1 MNLKPTLEEYTEAE
15 FLAFLEK
22 IWAVNVSETEHDR
35 LVMHFDAISGH
46 PMGADALFY
55 GEQQG
60 RHASPLLV
68 LTEVRQ
74 WARNAKRQ
82 GFKGSQVNAGGAGHF
97 RPSRYAAAPSV
108 TVQYAE
114 RSAHRQAHAAARARY
129 SADIEKKAAEL
140 DRAEQ
145 QAEDSLNR
153 LDWLISTVSQPN
165 ASANLAEQLREVQDN
180 REEVDEAWRVVTN
193 EMGNVFGRTLFFDSS
208 RRQAETS
215 IKHPRRG
222 QDPVT
227 LQAHLEA
234 LVRFQQQHRE
244 RWPAVLRYQEAL
256 LERYRAFKKSN
267 DVEVAHLHI
276 ATGSDP
282 ALVPIEMVASASEA
296 NGGPCLLAPSASVMK
311 AFENILSRLPQRL
324 LQARATLMKHAGEPT
339 SRFGISTELMRF
351 SLKLGH
357 GERYAFSIPV
367 SDLVPEVPQEWSDHI
382 GGDTELSTRLQTKV
396 LNEGDEAY
404 KQIGIYS
411 LPGMATSVRVR
422 AAEWSLFRGGYC
434 FVTEGP
440 GPATFFWL
448 PEPAPAATGFHP
460 GMMSIEEAGTLSRR
474 AQGDQPVFDDYIV
487 CFPAHSGIAP
497 LYLAQH
503 KPERLDPAKLRLFEG
518 GQASPHQSN

>member
-1 MNLKPTLEEYTEAE
+1 MDFKPALEGYTEAE

-22 IWAVNVSETEHDR
+22 IWAVSVSEAEHDR

-60 RHASPLLV
+60 RHASPAVV

-82 GFKGSQVNAGGAGHF
+82 GFKGSQVNAGVTGHF
-97 RPSRYAAAPSV
+97 RPSRFAAAPSV
-108 TVQYAE
+108 TAQYAE
-114 RSAHRQAHAAARARY
+114 RSAQRRAHAAVHAGY
-129 SADIEKKAAEL
+129 PADIEKKAGEL
-140 DRAEQ
+140 DRLEQ

-153 LDWLISTVSQPN
+153 LDWLISTVTEPN
-165 ASANLAEQLREVQDN
+165 ASASPIEHLREVQDN
-180 REEVDEAWRVVTN
+180 REEVDEALRVLTN
-193 EMGNVFGRTLFFDSS
+193 AMGSVFGRTLFFDAS

-215 IKHPRRG
+215 IKYPRRG
-222 QDPVT
+222 QDPIT

-234 LVRFQQQHRE
+234 LVRFQQRHRE

-267 DVEVAHLHI
+267 DVEVAHLQI

-282 ALVPIEMVASASEA
+282 ALVPIEMIASASEA
-296 NGGPCLLAPSASVMK
+296 GSGPCLLAPSASVMK

-324 LQARATLMKHAGEPT
+324 LQARATLMTHASESA
-339 SRFGISTELMRF
+339 SRLGVSTELMRF

-357 GERYAFSIPV
+357 GERYALSIPLG
-367 SDLVPEVPQEWSDHI
+367 DLVPDAPQEWSDHI
-382 GGDTELSTRLQTKV
+382 GEDTELSVRLQTK
-396 LNEGDEAY
+396 LLKEGDEDY
-404 KQIGIYS
+404 KQIAIYT
-411 LPGMATSVRVR
+411 LPGMATRVRVR
-422 AAEWSLFRGGYC
+422 AAEWSPFRGGYC

-448 PEPAPAATGFHP
+448 PEPAPAAPGFHP
-460 GMMSIEEAGTLSRR
+460 GMMSVEQTGTLYRYKEHIRPQS
-474 AQGDQPVFDDYIV
+474 DDYII
-487 CFPAHSGIAP
+487 CFPADSGIAP
-497 LYLAQH
+497 LYLVQH
-503 KPERLDPAKLRLFEG
+503 KPEQLDLAQLRLLEEG
-518 GQASPHQSN
+518 QTSPHQSN

>member
-1 MNLKPTLEEYTEAE
+1 MNLKPALEDYTEAE
-15 FLAFLEK
+15 FLALLEK
-22 IWAVNVSETEHDR
+22 IWAANVSETEHNR

-60 RHASPLLV
+60 RRASPSVV

-74 WARNAKRQ
+74 WARNAKRK
-82 GFKGSQVNAGGAGHF
+82 GFKGSQVNAGVAGNF
-97 RPSRYAAAPSV
+97 RPSRFAAAPSV
-108 TVQYAE
+108 TAQYAE
-114 RSAHRQAHAAARARY
+114 RSAHRLAHAAEHARY
-129 SADIEKKAAEL
+129 PADIAKKAAEL

-145 QAEDSLNR
+145 QADDRLNR

-165 ASANLAEQLREVQDN
+165 AGTNPTVHLREAQDD

-193 EMGNVFGRTLFFDSS
+193 EMGNVFGKTLFFDSN

-215 IKHPRRG
+215 IKYPRRG

-234 LVRFQQQHRE
+234 LVGFQQQHRE

-267 DVEVAHLHI
+267 DVQVAHLQI

-282 ALVPIEMVASASEA
+282 ALVPIEMIASTSEA
-296 NGGPCLLAPSASVMK
+296 NSGPCLLAPTVSVMK
-311 AFENILSRLPQRL
+311 AFENILTRLPQRL
-324 LQARATLMKHAGEPT
+324 LQARATLLKHASEPA

-367 SDLVPEVPQEWSDHI
+367 GDLVPDVPQEWSDHI
-382 GGDTELSTRLQTKV
+382 GGATELSARLQTK
-396 LNEGDEAY
+396 LLKEGDEAY
-404 KQIGIYS
+404 KQIGIYT

-422 AAEWSLFRGGYC
+422 AAEWSPFRGGYC

-448 PEPAPAATGFHP
+448 PEPAPAPTGFHP
-460 GMMSIEEAGTLSRR
+460 GMMSVEQTGTLSRYEEHIR
-474 AQGDQPVFDDYIV
+474 PQSDDYII
-487 CFPAHSGIAP
+487 CFPADSGIAP
-497 LYLAQH
+497 LYLVQH
-503 KPERLDPAKLRLFEG
+503 KPEPLDLAQLRLLEE